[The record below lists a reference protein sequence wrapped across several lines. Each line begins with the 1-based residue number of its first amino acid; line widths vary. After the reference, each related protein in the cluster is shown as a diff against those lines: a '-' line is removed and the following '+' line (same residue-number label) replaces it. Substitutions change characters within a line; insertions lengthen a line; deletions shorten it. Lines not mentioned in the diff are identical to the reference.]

1 MCAGNASDGGSFPRL
16 SVCDRRGSFDVGCR
30 LCSLPEGTG
39 GPYFVWAD
47 LSFVESGEAALV
59 TSGTAT
65 LETALLRIPQVVC
78 YNGEGGRLSYY
89 LFKTFVKVD
98 YISLVN
104 LIFGGEVVKELMMH
118 RLTERNIL
126 NELSRI
132 LYSERDREKMLR
144 NYDEVIRRLGQPG
157 ASARF
162 AKMMVRMLRI

>member
-1 MCAGNASDGGSFPRL
+1 M
-16 SVCDRRGSFDVGCR
+16 
-30 LCSLPEGTG
+30 
-39 GPYFVWAD
+39 
-47 LSFVESGEAALV
+47 
-59 TSGTAT
+59 
-65 LETALLRIPQVVC
+65 
-78 YNGEGGRLSYY
+78 SYY

-144 NYDEVIRRLGQPG
+144 NYDEVIRRLGQSG

-162 AKMMVRMLRI
+162 AKMMVRDAKNLIG

>member
-1 MCAGNASDGGSFPRL
+1 MSQAK
-16 SVCDRRGSFDVGCR
+16 
-30 LCSLPEGTG
+30 
-39 GPYFVWAD
+39 
-47 LSFVESGEAALV
+47 AALV

-65 LETALLRIPQVVC
+65 LETALLRIPQVVY

-144 NYDEVIRRLGQPG
+144 NYDEVIRRLGATRSFGP
-157 ASARF
+157 
-162 AKMMVRMLRI
+162 VC